1 MWGIDSAGKKML
13 RSLWVKFFLL
23 LFIVS
28 LVALSS
34 AFILRGLMIRDFRDY
49 LEGEME
55 DKVYRVVANMEGT
68 YEKYSDWKED
78 IIAEDAIWAFMMGLE
93 IKLKDMNGTIVMD
106 TERAIKKLSPLMQR
120 RIMAI
125 SERRQSTEKG
135 DFLPYPLFI
144 AGKEI
149 GRLEVR
155 FLLPEKEFIFIKRS
169 NQFLLISLLAV
180 GGSAILFSLIF
191 SRRLIDPIKKLD
203 SAAKAIS
210 EGDLKSRVGNFGRDE
225 IGRLSET
232 FNAMAQHLDKQ
243 ESLRRKL
250 ISDVAHEL
258 RTPISAVR
266 GEVEGMIDG
275 LIPADK
281 GHLHSLY
288 EEINRLQHILEGIEE
303 LSQAEASAM
312 WLKKQ
317 DIKLKPFLTHIME
330 RFSKLMFDRGISFE
344 IQCKDDL
351 FVNADPDR
359 LSQIIVN
366 LFSNAIKATDR
377 NDKVWVRSGKQNS
390 EIFIEVGDTGHGIRP
405 EDLPYVF
412 ERFYKVSEGGLGLGL
427 SIAKDLADAHGGR
440 IEVKSVYE
448 KGSAFTV
455 WLPL

>member
-1 MWGIDSAGKKML
+1 
-13 RSLWVKFFLL
+13 
-23 LFIVS
+23 
-28 LVALSS
+28 
-34 AFILRGLMIRDFRDY
+34 MIKDFRDY

-68 YEKYSDWKED
+68 FEKYSDWKED

-93 IKLKDMNGTIVMD
+93 IKLEDMNGTIVMD
-106 TERAIKKLSPLMQR
+106 TERAIKRLSPLMQR
-120 RIMAI
+120 RVMAI
-125 SERRQSTEKG
+125 SETRQSTEKD

-144 AGKEI
+144 GGKEI

-155 FLLPEKEFIFIKRS
+155 FLLPEKRFIFIERS
-169 NQFLLISLLAV
+169 NRFLLISLLAV
-180 GGSAILFSLIF
+180 GGLAILFSLIF
-191 SRRLIDPIKKLD
+191 SRGLIGPVRKLEY
-203 SAAKAIS
+203 AAKAIS
-210 EGDLKSRVGNFGRDE
+210 EWDLKSRVAISGRDE

-232 FNAMAQHLDKQ
+232 FNAMAQHLEKQ

-275 LIPADK
+275 LIPTDRE
-281 GHLHSLY
+281 HLNSLY
-288 EEINRLQHILEGIEE
+288 EEINRLRHILEGIEE
-303 LSQAEASAM
+303 LSQAEASSM
-312 WLKKQ
+312 WLRKQ
-317 DIKLKPFLTHIME
+317 DIELNPFLTHIME
-330 RFSKLMFDRGISFE
+330 RFSRVMSDKGISFE
-344 IQCKDDL
+344 IQCKEDL

-377 NDKVWVRSGKQNS
+377 NGKVWVKSGKQNS

-427 SIAKDLADAHGGR
+427 SIARDLADAHRGR
-440 IEVKSVYE
+440 IEVKSE
-448 KGSAFTV
+448 FGKGATFTV